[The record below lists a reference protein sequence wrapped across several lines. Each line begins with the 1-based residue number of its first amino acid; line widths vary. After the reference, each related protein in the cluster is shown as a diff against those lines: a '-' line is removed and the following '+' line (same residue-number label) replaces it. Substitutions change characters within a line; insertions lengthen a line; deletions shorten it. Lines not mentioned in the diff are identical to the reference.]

1 MAMALQHHDLDLLQ
15 RILKEL
21 EQKEVNEGSR
31 QEIAQPAKTI
41 SRGNSGHQADAETQY
56 SSSPWSTTTSPCSS
70 LPPAEVRDHRTVRVP
85 LQLESALRI
94 RPPPGLP
101 EPLTEASASEPSSTE
116 PPAEPLELGGFQWTI
131 TTLDSELVSS
141 KRGDRWFGFRNPNAK
156 FKGSCGCA
164 LVSPPFSAGGL
175 EGLRVIFSPGET
187 PRFGSLQLKFGDQPT
202 VQEVTL
208 FFQVADT
215 RQLGPFTACSE
226 HCTSQDGGAMGV
238 GAMGTYEQSNLNFS
252 PPFRIAPD
260 LIAVALSTSE
270 RPSTLGALRCLA
282 RREGGTGWCA
292 SGLDGPC
299 VLQSGSPDIYWNSG
313 RESWAVH
320 FPRGGVRTCK
330 MFSTNPLMRQGLS
343 RSEAESTA
351 LERAKE
357 FRQELLK
364 QGILKEPVTKDEPQ
378 SPVVGV
384 EAELKAQ
391 EMWRHAVPHATED
404 PALSADAAADE
415 RPQRSYPGVCWIRRD
430 RCWWASVS
438 VQKVRKHFSL
448 SEDGSEEELN
458 RSFQEVVAWLE
469 HQKATR
475 ETRDE
480 APRPRKCPRPE
491 RPVFFAD
498 GGDEEPQ
505 KKTLGEETQRDQRGA
520 LDMRPR
526 GGRCV
531 GLPHFQPKEPHPGV
545 CWMPSEQC
553 WKAEFRKNGLRVK
566 TRSKPKDHSEEELE
580 RSFQER
586 GITTGLTL
594 QWFRGGRLYFALCI
608 CSAIRRLYAG

>member
-1 MAMALQHHDLDLLQ
+1 
-15 RILKEL
+15 
-21 EQKEVNEGSR
+21 
-31 QEIAQPAKTI
+31 
-41 SRGNSGHQADAETQY
+41 
-56 SSSPWSTTTSPCSS
+56 
-70 LPPAEVRDHRTVRVP
+70 
-85 LQLESALRI
+85 
-94 RPPPGLP
+94 
-101 EPLTEASASEPSSTE
+101 
-116 PPAEPLELGGFQWTI
+116 
-131 TTLDSELVSS
+131 
-141 KRGDRWFGFRNPNAK
+141 
-156 FKGSCGCA
+156 
-164 LVSPPFSAGGL
+164 
-175 EGLRVIFSPGET
+175 
-187 PRFGSLQLKFGDQPT
+187 
-202 VQEVTL
+202 
-208 FFQVADT
+208 
-215 RQLGPFTACSE
+215 
-226 HCTSQDGGAMGV
+226 
-238 GAMGTYEQSNLNFS
+238 
-252 PPFRIAPD
+252 
-260 LIAVALSTSE
+260 
-270 RPSTLGALRCLA
+270 
-282 RREGGTGWCA
+282 
-292 SGLDGPC
+292 
-299 VLQSGSPDIYWNSG
+299 
-313 RESWAVH
+313 
-320 FPRGGVRTCK
+320 

-384 EAELKAQ
+384 SWQKELQKWKVEIDVKGRKIYGGCFGSQVEAELKAQ

-404 PALSADAAADE
+404 PVPVPSRPALSADAAADE

-438 VQKVRKHFSL
+438 VQKVRKHFRSKPK
-448 SEDGSEEELN
+448 DGSEEELN

-505 KKTLGEETQRDQRGA
+505 KK
-520 LDMRPR
+520 RPR

-580 RSFQER
+580 RSFQEAVRWLKQQKAADDQAVPAVAAAPAFDGAVCERLAKSHKGICWAHQEGCWKAERQVKGLKKQFKVKPKSSSREELERAFQEAVAWLRSGADAADVAERRAPDVVAVARCRRRRRKVEPKEKQR
-586 GITTGLTL
+586 GICWAQREACWIARLTDPQTGQRRFRRARPSELTEEKIEE
-594 QWFRGGRLYFALCI
+594 ALL
-608 CSAIRRLYAG
+608 S